1 LTFKPAT
8 PFSSDDRTKYWRYN
22 CLLSLLKTPK
32 TMKRLPCLAC
42 ILLLPL
48 FCVAQ
53 VNEIRSA
60 SSSHGRAG
68 SVSGGSSGDYYASG
82 GSGFIANL
90 MFNVMFGEIIR
101 GQQRRLERR
110 HDVPTMVSLDI
121 IAQAAAR
128 PSVYYIVNPRIR
140 ANWGLFSTDFRMNY
154 LIAEEIDGTKYLH
167 TNDWQI
173 LQVNLVTT
181 RDVNARIG
189 GGFIQEAF
197 GAHNAFAEWTAAF
210 NYQPHATKLGALAE
224 YRGASVRREVSG
236 FAQYKLFDHRY
247 LHGFAT
253 AGIVYQRHYA
263 AITTWGLQ
271 GGFLLRIY

>member
-1 LTFKPAT
+1 
-8 PFSSDDRTKYWRYN
+8 
-22 CLLSLLKTPK
+22 
-32 TMKRLPCLAC
+32 MKRLLFPVC
-42 ILLLPL
+42 ILLLPICSL
-48 FCVAQ
+48 AQ
-53 VNEIRSA
+53 ISEISSA
-60 SSSHGRAG
+60 SSSHHG
-68 SVSGGSSGDYYASG
+68 SGNVSGGSSGDYYSSG

-101 GQQRRLERR
+101 GQQKRLQQR

-121 IAQAAAR
+121 MAQAAAR
-128 PSVYYIVNPRIR
+128 PSVYYIVNPRVR

-181 RDVNARIG
+181 REVTARVG

-197 GAHNAFAEWTAAF
+197 GDRNAFAEWTAAI
-210 NYQPHATKLGALAE
+210 NYQPHTTKLGALAE
-224 YRGASVRREVSG
+224 YRGASVRREVSA
-236 FAQYKLFDHRY
+236 FAQYRLFDHHSV
-247 LHGFAT
+247 HGFAT
-253 AGIVYQRHYA
+253 AGAVYQRHYA
-263 AITTWGLQ
+263 TITTWGLQ